1 MVLKTMSSNEVKQRW
16 GTVDVP
22 DDAVIVE
29 SHGKPRAA
37 VISFERIENMRELE
51 KKEQRENAL
60 RTLREIEAR
69 YDGRN
74 DDLSDEEIGKLAVR
88 AGREINRA
96 VAERHRTSLG
106 NLTDSYAPPSSPPSS
121 KRK

>member
-16 GTVDVP
+16 GSVMSTVDVP

-29 SHGKPRAA
+29 SHGKPKAA
-37 VISFERIENMRELE
+37 VISFERFEKLRELE
-51 KKEQRENAL
+51 KKEQRERAL

-74 DDLSDEEIGKLAVR
+74 DDLSDEEIEELAVR
-88 AGREINRA
+88 AGREINRE
-96 VAERHRTSLG
+96 VAERHRGRPGGT
-106 NLTDSYAPPSSPPSS
+106 TDS
-121 KRK
+121 

>member
-16 GTVDVP
+16 GSVMSTVAEP
-22 DDAVIVE
+22 NDAVIVE

-37 VISFERIENMRELE
+37 VISFERFEKLRELE
-51 KKEQRENAL
+51 QKEKRERAL
-60 RTLREIEAR
+60 RTLREIQTQ

-74 DDLSDEEIGKLAVR
+74 DDLTDEEIAELAVR

-96 VAERHRTSLG
+96 VADRHRARFKDVP
-106 NLTDSYAPPSSPPSS
+106 DS
-121 KRK
+121 

>member
-16 GTVDVP
+16 GSVMSTVNVP

-29 SHGKPRAA
+29 SHGRPRAA
-37 VISFERIENMRELE
+37 VISFQRFEKLRELE
-51 KKEQRENAL
+51 KKEQRESAL

-74 DDLSDEEIGKLAVR
+74 DDLDQEEIDALADRFSHEFV
-88 AGREINRA
+88 EDL
-96 VAERHRTSLG
+96 VAEG
-106 NLTDSYAPPSSPPSS
+106 KVVFANDADQ
-121 KRK
+121 

>member
-16 GTVDVP
+16 GSVMRTVDVP
-22 DDAVIVE
+22 DDAIIVE

-37 VISFERIENMRELE
+37 VISFERFQKLREFE
-51 KKEQRENAL
+51 KREQRERAL
-60 RTLREIEAR
+60 RTLKEIEVR

-74 DDLSDEEIGKLAVR
+74 DDLTEEEIEELAVR

-96 VAERHRTSLG
+96 AAERQRKLAGQTSG
-106 NLTDSYAPPSSPPSS
+106 
-121 KRK
+121 

>member
-16 GTVDVP
+16 GSVMRTVDVP
-22 DDAVIVE
+22 DDAIIVE

-37 VISFERIENMRELE
+37 VISFERFQKLREFE
-51 KKEQRENAL
+51 KREQRERAL
-60 RTLREIEAR
+60 RTLKEIEVR

-74 DDLSDEEIGKLAVR
+74 DDLTEEKIEELAVR

-96 VAERHRTSLG
+96 AAERQRKLAGQTSG
-106 NLTDSYAPPSSPPSS
+106 
-121 KRK
+121 